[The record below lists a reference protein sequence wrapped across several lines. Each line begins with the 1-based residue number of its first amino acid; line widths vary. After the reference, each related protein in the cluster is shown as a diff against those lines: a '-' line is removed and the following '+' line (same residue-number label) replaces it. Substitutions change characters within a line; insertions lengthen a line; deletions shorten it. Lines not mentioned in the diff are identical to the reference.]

1 MLKAIYGWLDKRLHI
16 TDLFRSTAGHEVPAS
31 SGSWWYVFGSAT
43 LLCFVLQIVTG
54 TLLAFVYVPSTN
66 EAWTS
71 LQYLNH
77 SQYLGWYL
85 RALHNWGSNFMV
97 ALMTLHMVQVFL
109 FGAYKYPRE
118 LTWVTGIFLLM
129 STLAMA
135 FTGQVMRFD
144 EDAYWGLNIG
154 ASITGRVPLIGDRLV
169 HLLLGGPI
177 IAGETLS
184 RFFALHVF
192 IIPAIIIGIV
202 TIHLRLVLTR
212 GINEYPEPGKPVHK
226 ATYDAYYEE
235 VIRKEG
241 VPFVPEAIGKDLIF
255 AALVM
260 IALLACAAVFGPA
273 GPSGPP
279 DPTRVDTTPRPDF
292 YFLSIFAMFA
302 LLPDWM
308 ETIVLFFFPALLLA
322 FLFALPFISGT
333 GEKSYSKRPVAVLA
347 VILIGLVL
355 GTLTYF
361 GSTAPWS
368 PKMDA
373 WSSAAVPPEYLKGRT
388 PIEMR
393 GAAVLQNKQCRNC
406 HSLGGRGGQRGP
418 ALDDVASRMTHDQ
431 LIRQVIQGGGNMPA
445 YGKNLTPAEV
455 DALVYFMDTLHPAH
469 VHPARDSR
477 NPSAPSNR
485 GGVGAEAH
493 KNSGG

>member
-1 MLKAIYGWLDKRLHI
+1 
-16 TDLFRSTAGHEVPAS
+16 
-31 SGSWWYVFGSAT
+31 VF
-43 LLCFVLQIVTG
+43 V
-54 TLLAFVYVPSTN
+54 
-66 EAWTS
+66 
-71 LQYLNH
+71 
-77 SQYLGWYL
+77 
-85 RALHNWGSNFMV
+85 
-97 ALMTLHMVQVFL
+97 
-109 FGAYKYPRE
+109 
-118 LTWVTGIFLLM
+118 
-129 STLAMA
+129 
-135 FTGQVMRFD
+135 
-144 EDAYWGLNIG
+144 
-154 ASITGRVPLIGDRLV
+154 
-169 HLLLGGPI
+169 
-177 IAGETLS
+177 
-184 RFFALHVF
+184 
-192 IIPAIIIGIV
+192 IPAIIIGIV
-202 TIHLRLVLTR
+202 AMHLRLVLTR

-226 ATYDAYYEE
+226 TTYDAYYEE

-241 VPFVPEAIGKDLIF
+241 VPFVPQAIGKDLIF

-260 IALLACAAVFGPA
+260 IAILACAAIFGPA

-322 FLFALPFISGT
+322 FLFFLPFISGT

-347 VILIGLVL
+347 VIFIGLVL

-368 PKMDA
+368 PKMNA
-373 WSSAAVPPEYLKGRT
+373 WSSDPIPPEYLKGRT

-393 GAAVLQNKQCRNC
+393 GATLLQNKQCRNC
-406 HSLGGRGGQRGP
+406 HSLGGHGGQRGP

-445 YGKNLTPAEV
+445 YGKNLSPAEV
-455 DALVYFMDTLHPAH
+455 DALVYFMDTLRPAH

-477 NPSAPSNR
+477 NPSAPTNR
-485 GGVGAEAH
+485 GGVGADAH
-493 KNSGG
+493 QGSGG